1 MLLLTLCLLVVDRL
15 VQSRSCSTVPSLSIA
30 FKLVLAKDRSRIADL
45 VQTIKHLIEV
55 DQSLPFPD
63 FQTIISAPHLSK
75 TYML

>member
-15 VQSRSCSTVPSLSIA
+15 VQSRSYSIVPSLSIA
-30 FKLVLAKDRSRIADL
+30 IQSVLAKDRSRIADL
-45 VQTIKHLIEV
+45 VQTIKHLVKV

-63 FQTIISAPHLSK
+63 FQTTISLNLSRG